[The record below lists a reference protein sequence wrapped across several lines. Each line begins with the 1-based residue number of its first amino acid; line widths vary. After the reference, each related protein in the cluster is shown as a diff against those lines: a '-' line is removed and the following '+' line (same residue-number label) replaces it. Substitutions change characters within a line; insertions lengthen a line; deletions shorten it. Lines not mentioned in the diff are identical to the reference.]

1 MKQHRKTPLHI
12 TLATALALV
21 AVSGWSALAPME
33 LIPGASPRTPHVSA
47 LPDVIPLPDVFRPE
61 GITSGRGSTFYV
73 GSLAD
78 GSVYRGDF
86 KTGEGEVLASPSDER
101 VAVGLAYDQRS
112 NLLFVAGGGTGNAY
126 VYDADTGDDVATF
139 HFTEGGEGTFINDVI
154 VTRTG
159 AYFTNS
165 FQSELYRIPLEANG
179 SLPDDGEAETIALS
193 GEYEA
198 VEGFNTNGIEA
209 TPNGDHLIIVNSST
223 GALYLIDAETGEAQE
238 IDLDGDN
245 VQTGDG
251 LLLDGRTLYVVQNR
265 LNQIGVVELAPDHLS
280 GNVLDPITSDAF
292 DVPTTVAGF
301 GNDLYAVNAR
311 FGTEVTA
318 DTEYSVVRVPKK

>member
-1 MKQHRKTPLHI
+1 MR
-12 TLATALALV
+12 
-21 AVSGWSALAPME
+21 
-33 LIPGASPRTPHVSA
+33 
-47 LPDVIPLPDVFRPE
+47 PDVIPLPDGFRPE
-61 GITSGRGSTFYV
+61 GITSGRGSTFFV

-86 KTGEGEVLASPSDER
+86 QTGEGEVLVTPADER
-101 VAVGLAYDQRS
+101 TAVGLAYDQRS

-126 VYDADTGDDVATF
+126 VYEADSGEEEATF
-139 HFTEGGEGTFINDVI
+139 RLTEGGEGTFINDVI
-154 VTRTG
+154 VTRSG

-179 SLPDDGEAETIALS
+179 SLPDEDAVQTIAVT
-193 GEYEA
+193 GEFEA

-209 TPNGDHLIIVNSST
+209 TPNGDNLIIVNSST
-223 GALYLIDAETGEAQE
+223 GALYLVDSETGEAQN
-238 IDLDGDN
+238 IDLSGED

-265 LNQIGVVELAPDHLS
+265 LNQIGVVQLAPDFLS
-280 GNVLDPITSDAF
+280 GELTDPITSDAF
-292 DVPTTVAGF
+292 DVPTTAASF

-311 FGTEVTA
+311 FGTEVTP